1 MYQEL
6 EAVYEHGVLR
16 PLRPLS
22 LEESQQVHITISDPA
37 AKPVKPS
44 WAESAAIDH
53 EFMAYIRAKVAALG
67 TIPTLEEVRREL
79 SVIPGSMVDDF
90 IAERDDR

>member
-16 PLRPLS
+16 PIAPINLA
-22 LEESQQVHITISDPA
+22 ESQRVHITITDSPGEA
-37 AKPVKPS
+37 SRPPRTGFAKRDMALLARMR
-44 WAESAAIDH
+44 AE
-53 EFMAYIRAKVAALG
+53 VAAMDN
-67 TIPTLEEVRREL
+67 IPTLEEVRREL